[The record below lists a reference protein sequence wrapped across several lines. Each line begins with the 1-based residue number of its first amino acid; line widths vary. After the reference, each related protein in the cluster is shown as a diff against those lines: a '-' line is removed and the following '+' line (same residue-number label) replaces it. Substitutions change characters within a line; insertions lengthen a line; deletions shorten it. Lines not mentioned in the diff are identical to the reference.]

1 MFRTKPPSLKF
12 LTLRDGEVENVNIEF
27 LDWEQQDQLLLSW
40 LISSMSE
47 GILASMVNCENF
59 AQVLK
64 TLERYFVVQIR
75 AQMSQ
80 FKT

>member
-1 MFRTKPPSLKF
+1 M
-12 LTLRDGEVENVNIEF
+12 LRDGEVENVNIEF

-47 GILASMVNCENF
+47 GILASMVNYENF
-59 AQVLK
+59 AQVWK

-80 FKT
+80 FKI